1 MGQLSGC
8 INYNKQNPAKL
19 IGCCMFSFA
28 DKSWMQGTSEGSFG
42 AWTHA
47 TPGPVTVTYTGKD
60 FTHWDAPTLGTLN
73 VDHMNETDLYAAV
86 AKCYKAP

>member
-1 MGQLSGC
+1 MLHVFLCRQVLDAGDQRG
-8 INYNKQNPAKL
+8 
-19 IGCCMFSFA
+19 FVR
-28 DKSWMQGTSEGSFG
+28 

-47 TPGPVTVTYTGKD
+47 AQGPVTVTYTGKD

-86 AKCYKAP
+86 AKCYRAP